1 MRGEV
6 DLNHEQS
13 LLIFLGIDN
22 LEKKEDLEKSTLTIR
37 KKDTLRDL
45 EEFFAPIEMEIND
58 LCSEYHQSIK
68 PPKYNK
74 NNNVNLS
81 KLESTTKIIQ
91 PSNNT
96 KEYDNNNNLT
106 STTNN
111 NNIDFEKTF
120 LTDTQKLPQ
129 DQKND
134 FQKLQQNNTN
144 NPQQLTTSQNNTA
157 QQQNTPTQQHST
169 LQHNNNTQQTEKCVG
184 CMKAITERYLL
195 KVMDQSWHEDCL
207 KCSCCN
213 CRLGEVGST
222 LFTRANLML
231 CKRDYL
237 RLFGA
242 SGYCSSCSKA
252 IPAFEMVMKA
262 KGHVYH
268 LDCFSCYY
276 CNHRFCVGDR
286 YYLHDNKILCEVD
299 YEEKVSNNRLNPN
312 PSNNSNNPSNN
323 TTSNTSLLMTSPSL
337 PFPPVSP
344 TYNSNNSNNNTN
356 NNSNNSN
363 NIANL
368 KSKSYLNALQHH
380 HHQQQHYSQLISSQ
394 PFHLHQQQQQQYL
407 QQQQQQQHA
416 INSNFING
424 LNSRS

>member
-1 MRGEV
+1 M
-6 DLNHEQS
+6 LNISVSEQS

-111 NNIDFEKTF
+111 NNNDFEKTF

-195 KVMDQSWHEDCL
+195 KVRLIHLLYTALCR
-207 KCSCCN
+207 CN
-213 CRLGEVGST
+213 TARHKTSFITVFCEY
-222 LFTRANLML
+222 FKN
-231 CKRDYL
+231 YL
-237 RLFGA
+237 II
-242 SGYCSSCSKA
+242 K
-252 IPAFEMVMKA
+252 
-262 KGHVYH
+262 
-268 LDCFSCYY
+268 
-276 CNHRFCVGDR
+276 
-286 YYLHDNKILCEVD
+286 
-299 YEEKVSNNRLNPN
+299 
-312 PSNNSNNPSNN
+312 
-323 TTSNTSLLMTSPSL
+323 
-337 PFPPVSP
+337 
-344 TYNSNNSNNNTN
+344 TN
-356 NNSNNSN
+356 
-363 NIANL
+363 I
-368 KSKSYLNALQHH
+368 
-380 HHQQQHYSQLISSQ
+380 IV
-394 PFHLHQQQQQQYL
+394 
-407 QQQQQQQHA
+407 
-416 INSNFING
+416 
-424 LNSRS
+424 